1 MTVIKDHDKTGNVTL
16 IEPKPAASPWPI
28 ISEESRAGW
37 HEAQLY
43 QASGYPAD
51 HATATA
57 WYVDAWERAN
67 DRPAEDWVKAVT
79 FNEPCFSGR
88 CWECDWPPGA
98 CACGHHRPG
107 GRAPYGPVEPADP
120 LPAVAE
126 YLGIAKPVAEPERDP
141 EEDAP
146 AGRAVL
152 DDDGPAT
159 DATAVLLDIARKQ
172 EAASE
177 PDATAVIPEAEA
189 ETTAVPV
196 VKEEGE
202 PDE

>member
-37 HEAQLY
+37 HEAQLDL
-43 QASGYPAD
+43 ASGYPAD
-51 HATATA
+51 HSLVTSWYVAGWEAANNATAPGWVTDVKFA
-57 WYVDAWERAN
+57 
-67 DRPAEDWVKAVT
+67 PA
-79 FNEPCFSGR
+79 CLIGH
-88 CWECDWPPGA
+88 CWDCTWPPEA
-98 CACGHHRPG
+98 CGCGHHRPG

-126 YLGIAKPVAEPERDP
+126 YLGIAKPAPVAERDP

-152 DDDGPAT
+152 DDDEPVT

-172 EAASE
+172 EAAGE
-177 PDATAVIPEAEA
+177 PDATAVIEPAKA
-189 ETTAVPV
+189 ETEVFPAATDG
-196 VKEEGE
+196 GE
-202 PDE
+202 PA